1 MSKAAENTKDR
12 GTLALLGLMIM
23 CNAVIFTVAGDAPQT
38 FVLAVVGLA
47 GSFVMRTPLP
57 RTTRTFVYAGITA
70 LVVTVLSDMIFP

>member
-57 RTTRTFVYAGITA
+57 RMSLPPLLRENLRSACQR
-70 LVVTVLSDMIFP
+70 SR